1 MMAFGTFA
9 QMFEK
14 ATGNAP
20 YPYQVRMATAAGMP
34 SLVSVPTGLGKT
46 DAALM
51 GWAWRRRFA
60 SDETRRET
68 PRRLV
73 YCLPMRV
80 LVEQTRDCAVR
91 RLRNLGV
98 YAENAPADHPADKI
112 AVRVL
117 MGGDVER
124 DWDRWPDRDQ
134 ILIGTQDMLL
144 SRALNRGYALSRFRW
159 PVQFG
164 LLNSD
169 CLWVMDEVQ
178 LMGNGLAT
186 TAQLQA
192 FRRKLG
198 TVGSARSMWMSATM
212 GPAWLG
218 TVDFDLEA
226 DAPGTLALDNDDRS
240 VLEVKKRLNAHKS
253 VAQVP
258 ESVAGDAPG
267 EAKLVLEQ
275 HVPVTLT
282 LVVVN
287 TVKRAVA
294 LHQAIA
300 KHRKD
305 AEVLLLHSRF
315 RAPDRKVL
323 LDTLFS
329 PVPAAGRIV
338 VSTQVVEAGVD
349 ISARTL
355 LTDLA
360 PWSSLVQRFGRCN
373 RDGKISDAAI
383 LWFDVGK
390 ATAPYTAEEIAAAR
404 QRIVSLTDAAPAKLP
419 PVDSDMPYTHVVRRK
434 DVVELFDTTP
444 DLAGADVDVS
454 RFIRESDEHD
464 VQVFWRDILQGEEPQ
479 PEEPGP
485 SRKELCRVPVGDF
498 RAWLS
503 VKGSGR
509 IAWRWDHLAER
520 WGKADAVFPGLVLML
535 RAADGGYSA
544 EGGWSDK
551 QRDKVAVIDQPKPTR
566 LESNRDDPLASTS
579 TWRALADHTND
590 VVAEVERITAAL
602 GPIVA
607 EWARPI
613 AVSARWHDLGK
624 AHDVFQR
631 AVPDGAPHPDALWAK
646 ALGTFRRYGRPHFRH
661 ELASALA
668 VLTLGDRFPG
678 TDRDLVA
685 FLVAAHHGK
694 VRLSIRSLPGE
705 IQPHAGRRFARGI
718 HDGDALPEVDLGGGV
733 SAPGVTLS
741 LEPMELGLCE
751 AAPFTGQ
758 PSWAERMIRLRDD
771 VGPFR
776 LAYLE
781 SLLRAA
787 DCRASRDAEGRA

>member
-1 MMAFGTFA
+1 MMGFGTFA
-9 QMFEK
+9 EMFEN

-20 YPYQVRMATAAGMP
+20 YPYQVRMATAAEIP

-46 DAALM
+46 AAAIV
-51 GWAWRRRFA
+51 GWVWRRRFA
-60 SDETRRET
+60 DDETRRET

-80 LVEQTRDCAVR
+80 LVEQTRSCAEHW
-91 RLRNLGV
+91 LRSLDV
-98 YAENAPADHPADKI
+98 LAEDAPVAHSEDKI
-112 AVRVL
+112 AVHTL
-117 MGGDVER
+117 MGGDLAQ
-124 DWDRWPDRDQ
+124 DWDLWPDRDQ

-144 SRALNRGYALSRFRW
+144 SRALNRGYAASRFRW

-198 TVGSARSMWMSATM
+198 TVGAARSMWMSATM
-212 GPAWLG
+212 RPAWLG

-226 DAPGTLALDNDDRS
+226 DAPGTLAIEDDDRS
-240 VLEVKKRLNAHKS
+240 VLEVKQRLTARKS

-258 ESVAGDAPG
+258 ESVAGDAAG

-275 HVPVTLT
+275 HVPDTLT

-300 KHRKD
+300 KRPKD

-315 RAPDRKVL
+315 RAPDRKRL

-355 LTDLA
+355 FTDLA

-373 RDGKISDAAI
+373 REGKISDAAI

-390 ATAPYTAEEIAAAR
+390 ATAPYTAEEIATAR

-419 PVDSDMPYTHVVRRK
+419 PVDSDMPFLHVVRRK
-434 DVVELFDTTP
+434 DVVDLFDTTP

-454 RFIRESDEHD
+454 RFIRETDEHH
-464 VQVFWRDILQGEEPQ
+464 VQVFWREIEDEPTDT
-479 PEEPGP
+479 EPTP
-485 SRKELCRVPVGDF
+485 SRDELCSVPIGDIDLKS
-498 RAWLS
+498 R
-503 VKGSGR
+503 R
-509 IAWRWDHLAER
+509 AWRWDHLESDWVRASS
-520 WGKADAVFPGLVLML
+520 VYPGLVLLL

-544 EGGWSDK
+544 DRGWTGNKDDDVAPIIAPQPVKPEGD
-551 QRDKVAVIDQPKPTR
+551 T
-566 LESNRDDPLASTS
+566 DDPQAATPI
-579 TWRALADHTND
+579 WRSLADHTND
-590 VVAEVERITAAL
+590 VVAEVGRVVASL

-607 EWARPI
+607 EWERPLTI
-613 AVSARWHDLGK
+613 AARWHDAGK
-624 AHDVFQR
+624 AHPQFQ
-631 AVPDGAPHPDALWAK
+631 G
-646 ALGTFRRYGRPHFRH
+646 ALGPAPEPGVWGKAPSMVRYERPGFRH
-661 ELASALA
+661 ELASAVAMLA
-668 VLTLGDRFPG
+668 NGLS
-678 TDRDLVA
+678 DL
-685 FLVAAHHGK
+685 AAYLAASHHGK
-694 VRLSIRSLPGE
+694 VRLSIRSLPHE
-705 IQPHAGRRFARGI
+705 LHPADPQRLFARGVW
-718 HDGDALPEVDLGGGV
+718 DGEVLPAADIGGGTTM
-733 SAPGVTLS
+733 PETPLD
-741 LEPMELGLCE
+741 LTCMEMGDRP
-751 AAPFTGQ
+751 AGR
-758 PSWAERMIRLRDD
+758 SWVARMIALRDEL
-771 VGPFR
+771 GPFR
-776 LAYLE
+776 LAFLE
-781 SLLRAA
+781 SLIRAA
-787 DCRASRDAEGRA
+787 DRCASAGVAR